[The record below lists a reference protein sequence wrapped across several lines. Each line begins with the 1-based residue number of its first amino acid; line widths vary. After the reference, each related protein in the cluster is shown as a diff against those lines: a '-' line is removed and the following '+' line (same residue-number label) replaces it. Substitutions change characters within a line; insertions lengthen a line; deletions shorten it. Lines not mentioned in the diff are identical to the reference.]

1 MRERNKREIVPY
13 LKEKEWY
20 GEFVALANKYNT
32 NKAYV
37 RSVLNGE
44 KYEHTIISAF
54 PFKDLDAEEKEKWI
68 NRHYELYNWFLGLPE
83 GIFNPDPKGKAFGER
98 VKKNTKKY
106 KRKERRLL
114 RALKA
119 MDDKNIQK

>member
-1 MRERNKREIVPY
+1 MKSKSEIVPY
-13 LKEKEWY
+13 LKKKEWY
-20 GEFVALANKYNT
+20 GEFVTLTKKYNT

-68 NRHYELYNWFLGLPE
+68 NRHYDFFNWYKDIPE
-83 GIFNPDPKGKAFGER
+83 GIYNPDPKGKAFGER
-98 VKKNTKKY
+98 VEKKMKKY
-106 KRKERRLL
+106 KRKERRHL

-119 MDDKNIQK
+119 RDDKNIQK